1 MRLFKVSSE
10 LPSLPS
16 SMLIK
21 NIGLF
26 IIPLVPIPPPIID
39 CIIIISI
46 KDDDESSEE
55 LVESED
61 VLSPAGMEPVSVEEE
76 PVESEEVEEEE
87 SSKSESAK
95 RGEIP
100 PIPPAPPIPPRACI
114 IIISF
119 NVESSF
125 EFEFIID
132 SINGLNPIVDAARH
146 AKSFI
151 VGVIVAKIW
160 VMDT

>member
-1 MRLFKVSSE
+1 MEPVSVEEPVESE
-10 LPSLPS
+10 VDEES
-16 SMLIK
+16 SKSESAKRGEI
-21 NIGLF
+21 
-26 IIPLVPIPPPIID
+26 PPIID

-46 KDDDESSEE
+46 KDDDDESSEE

-61 VLSPAGMEPVSVEEE
+61 VLSPAGMEPVSVEE
-76 PVESEEVEEEE
+76 PVESEVEEEE

-151 VGVIVAKIW
+151 VGVIVA
-160 VMDT
+160 